1 MFKKQVVFYKSDVLP
16 DVKVG
21 QSAFVIPL
29 NHTSIWVS
37 SNQIAQTSEVVAIRE
52 GGVFETL
59 NSIYKPEEMQ

>member
-1 MFKKQVVFYKSDVLP
+1 MNRKQVVFYKSDILP

-29 NHTSIWVS
+29 NHTSEWVS
-37 SNQIAQTSEVVAIRE
+37 NNKIAQTSDVIFIRE